1 MRELIEQLMKVNLNE
16 KRVKALK
23 EPAIG
28 LAHYP
33 ENLKAV
39 FWYNILSDSLEYSE
53 KATTHQDY
61 KIFKGPFTDAA
72 GWIRGRLFQYE
83 GKYYIVVYIED
94 WLDTQIINKHL
105 ADMYHQIQ
113 NKFKHPISDIVDE
126 QGYTLTENKK

>member
-1 MRELIEQLMKVNLNE
+1 MRELIEQLMKVNLEE
-16 KRVKALK
+16 KRVRVLR

-39 FWYNILSDSLEYSE
+39 FWYNILSNSLEYSE
-53 KATTHQDY
+53 KANTHQDY

-72 GWIRGRLFQYE
+72 GWIRGRVFTY
-83 GKYYIVVYIED
+83 GRKNYIVVYIED
-94 WLDTQIINKHL
+94 WLDVQIANQSL
-105 ADMYHQIQ
+105 ADLYSRVQDV
-113 NKFKHPISDIVDE
+113 FKQPISDIVDE